1 MMDTRQDLITY
12 LVNEAEYE
20 PEELQELEPEE
31 LIDKFLMWN
40 GIIGFTND
48 IINAVKAA
56 YKSTSNP
63 TQS

>member
-1 MMDTRQDLITY
+1 MDTRQDLITY

-20 PEELQELEPEE
+20 PEELQKLEPEE

-56 YKSTSNP
+56 YKSTSNT

>member
-1 MMDTRQDLITY
+1 MDTRQDLITY

-56 YKSTSNP
+56 YKSTSNA

>member
-1 MMDTRQDLITY
+1 MDTRQDLITY
-12 LVNEAEYE
+12 LVNDAEYE

-31 LIDKFLMWN
+31 MIDKFLMWN

-56 YKSTSNP
+56 YKSTSNT

>member
-1 MMDTRQDLITY
+1 MDTRQDLITY

-20 PEELQELEPEE
+20 PEELQELEPEK

-56 YKSTSNP
+56 YKSTSNT

>member
-1 MMDTRQDLITY
+1 MDTRQDLITY

-31 LIDKFLMWN
+31 LIDKFLVWN
-40 GIIGFTND
+40 GIFGFTND

-56 YKSTSNP
+56 YKSTSNT

>member
-1 MMDTRQDLITY
+1 MDTRQDLITY

-40 GIIGFTND
+40 GIIGFTKD

-56 YKSTSNP
+56 YKSTSNT

>member
-1 MMDTRQDLITY
+1 MDTRQDLITY

-20 PEELQELEPEE
+20 PEELQELEPED

-56 YKSTSNP
+56 YKSTSNA

>member
-1 MMDTRQDLITY
+1 MDTRQDLITY
-12 LVNEAEYE
+12 LVNEAEY
-20 PEELQELEPEE
+20 EPEE

-56 YKSTSNP
+56 YKSTSNT

>member
-1 MMDTRQDLITY
+1 MDTRQDLITY
-12 LVNEAEYE
+12 LVNDAEYE

-56 YKSTSNP
+56 YKSTSNT

>member
-1 MMDTRQDLITY
+1 MDTRQDLITY

-40 GIIGFTND
+40 GIIGFTHD

-56 YKSTSNP
+56 YKSTSNT

>member
-1 MMDTRQDLITY
+1 MNTRQDLINY
-12 LVNEAEYE
+12 LVNEADYE
-20 PEELQELEPEE
+20 PEELQGLEPEE

-40 GIIGFTND
+40 GIISFTND

-56 YKSTSNP
+56 YKLTSNT

>member
-1 MMDTRQDLITY
+1 MDTRQDLITY

-56 YKSTSNP
+56 YKSTSNT

>member
-1 MMDTRQDLITY
+1 MDTRQDLITF

-40 GIIGFTND
+40 GIIGFTNE

-56 YKSTSNP
+56 YNT

>member
-1 MMDTRQDLITY
+1 MDTRQDLITY
-12 LVNEAEYE
+12 LVNEAEYK
-20 PEELQELEPEE
+20 PEELQELEPEK

-56 YKSTSNP
+56 YKSTSNT